1 MSNSAQIPIYSA
13 VERLFTAIEQLE
25 KADMAKENLV
35 LREKIASLERENAEI
50 SEKLEGYIAKIEQIL
65 ADK

>member
-13 VERLFTAIEQLE
+13 VERLFVAVEQLE
-25 KADMAKENLV
+25 NADIAKENRI
-35 LREKIASLERENAEI
+35 LREKIAKLERSNAEI

>member
-13 VERLFTAIEQLE
+13 VERLFVAVEQLE
-25 KADMAKENLV
+25 NADIAKENPV
-35 LREKIASLERENAEI
+35 LRAKIARLERENAEI

-65 ADK
+65 AEK

>member
-13 VERLFTAIEQLE
+13 VERLFVAVEQLE
-25 KADMAKENLV
+25 NTDIAKENQV
-35 LREKIASLERENAEI
+35 LREKIARLERVNAEI

>member
-13 VERLFTAIEQLE
+13 VERLFVAVEQLE
-25 KADMAKENLV
+25 NADIAKENRA
-35 LREKIASLERENAEI
+35 LRAKIARLEQENAEI